1 MAANDPFPTV
11 VIVSEKDPTKQAV
24 INEKDFDETKHVL
37 WDERD
42 KVKPVA
48 SKIPFMSPERSTS
61 KDAPEKGA
69 SAPEKGAMKE
79 SK

>member
-1 MAANDPFPTV
+1 MAANDPLPTV
-11 VIVSEKDPTKQAV
+11 VIVSPKDTTKQAI
-24 INEKDFDETKHVL
+24 INEMDYDETKHVL

-48 SKIPFMSPERSTS
+48 SKIPFMSPERQV

-69 SAPEKGAMKE
+69 TTPKEGASKE